1 MFNIIIQDL
10 ILFVYSFSF
19 QFETL
24 YNSISSTRLYKI
36 FYDQLQTV
44 SNNGAFIYLPSTL
57 VDEYPELNKIVDNVI
72 SYILAKFPPTTPP
85 TPYTSSAT
93 TTGGAIDSSNSKSI
107 LNNTQGLM
115 KKLLTDIVTKYSNVS
130 TNFVTGITDV
140 IQKIGRSTTDS
151 EWTSNAVA
159 GMSSAANLDLG
170 VGAVPGLPAG
180 GYAKGETNTTPYSEA
195 DELNE
200 ALQET
205 NSLIYKIF
213 FKNYDCESSYSKQLA
228 LINLF
233 TGLKNVIDHYKD
245 YIKEHPNSLI
255 SKYLDKMADLLP
267 SIDPSNSKNR
277 LSNDQFIAIAA
288 ILMIINYMLCYTSGL
303 DATQEWATK
312 AF

>member
-1 MFNIIIQDL
+1 
-10 ILFVYSFSF
+10 
-19 QFETL
+19 
-24 YNSISSTRLYKI
+24 
-36 FYDQLQTV
+36 
-44 SNNGAFIYLPSTL
+44 
-57 VDEYPELNKIVDNVI
+57 
-72 SYILAKFPPTTPP
+72 
-85 TPYTSSAT
+85 
-93 TTGGAIDSSNSKSI
+93 
-107 LNNTQGLM
+107 M
-115 KKLLTDIVTKYSNVS
+115 KALLTDIVTKYSNVS
-130 TNFVTGITDV
+130 TNFVTGISDV
-140 IQKIGRSTTDS
+140 IHKISRSNTDS
-151 EWTSNAVA
+151 ETVLRSVA
-159 GMSSAANLDLG
+159 GMSQAANLGLG
-170 VGAVPGLPAG
+170 AGAVPGLPAG
-180 GYAKGETNTTPYSEA
+180 GYAKGDTNTTPYSEA

-200 ALQET
+200 TLQET
-205 NSLIYKIF
+205 NSLIYIIF

>member
-1 MFNIIIQDL
+1 MME
-10 ILFVYSFSF
+10 ILNV
-19 QFETL
+19 L
-24 YNSISSTRLYKI
+24 L
-36 FYDQLQTV
+36 TV
-44 SNNGAFIYLPSTL
+44 LTAIEQKKHSVNNEHDDSN
-57 VDEYPELNKIVDNVI
+57 K
-72 SYILAKFPPTTPP
+72 
-85 TPYTSSAT
+85 
-93 TTGGAIDSSNSKSI
+93 SNSA
-107 LNNTQGLM
+107 LNNTQKLM
-115 KKLLTDIVTKYSNVS
+115 KELLTELVKNYSNVS
-130 TNFVTGITDV
+130 TNFLNGITDV
-140 IQKIGRSTTDS
+140 IHKISSSNTDS

-159 GMSSAANLDLG
+159 GMSQAANLGLFAG
-170 VGAVPGLPAG
+170 VPIGAVPGLPAG